1 MELCNN
7 TLREIIKDLHQE
19 TNQKPQA
26 TTKPMCYYIASELF
40 IEVLECVDYLH
51 NQDPPIIHRDLKPSN
66 FLITNG
72 ERRRFVKLSDFG
84 LATHHESEDQS
95 HTKDRGT
102 DKYVAPEVRTTTKYN
117 TKTDI
122 YSLGVVA
129 QELFNIDIN
138 WFVQSHFVF
147 SFLTIEIYL
156 Q

>member
-1 MELCNN
+1 
-7 TLREIIKDLHQE
+7 
-19 TNQKPQA
+19 
-26 TTKPMCYYIASELF
+26 
-40 IEVLECVDYLH
+40 
-51 NQDPPIIHRDLKPSN
+51 
-66 FLITNG
+66 
-72 ERRRFVKLSDFG
+72 